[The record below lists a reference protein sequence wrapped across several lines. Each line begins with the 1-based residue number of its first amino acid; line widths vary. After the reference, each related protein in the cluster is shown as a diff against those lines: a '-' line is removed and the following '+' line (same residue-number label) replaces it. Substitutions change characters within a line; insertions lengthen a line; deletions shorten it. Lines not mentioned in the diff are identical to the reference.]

1 VKRSQ
6 RIRATLIVA
15 EPVDERV
22 NVNQMGSARIGGTI
36 VHRRDCLR
44 GIVGSFLVA
53 ALELPFH
60 ARATPSTGMDLESW
74 LRDANLDFL
83 GSRSLLRRLGAEY
96 LAQNPQEHNV
106 HQLSVLLC
114 TGRCKPFDRHLH
126 ERIAEDWRD
135 LDTAVADG
143 WVLSRTEA
151 RLCAFLDM
159 TEDSPG

>member
-1 VKRSQ
+1 MD
-6 RIRATLIVA
+6 T
-15 EPVDERV
+15 
-22 NVNQMGSARIGGTI
+22 ARIGGTI

-44 GIVGSFLVA
+44 GIVGSFLVV

-60 ARATPSTGMDLESW
+60 ARATPSVAMDLESW
-74 LRDANLDFL
+74 LRDANPDFL
-83 GSRSLLRRLGAEY
+83 GSRTLLRRLGAEY

-114 TGRCKPFDRHLH
+114 TGRSQPFERHFH
-126 ERIAEDWRD
+126 ERIAEDWLA

-151 RLCAFLDM
+151 RLCALLHVS
-159 TEDSPG
+159 EDWPG

>member
-1 VKRSQ
+1 MK
-6 RIRATLIVA
+6 
-15 EPVDERV
+15 V
-22 NVNQMGSARIGGTI
+22 NVNQMDTARIRGTM

-44 GIVGSFLVA
+44 AVVGSFLAV

-60 ARATPSTGMDLESW
+60 ARAAPSTAMDLKSW

-83 GSRSLLRRLGAEY
+83 GSRTLLRRLGAEY

-106 HQLSVLLC
+106 RQLSVLLC
-114 TGRCKPFDRHLH
+114 TGRSQPFERHLH
-126 ERIAEDWRD
+126 GRIAEDWLA

-151 RLCAFLDM
+151 RLGALLHVS
-159 TEDSPG
+159 EDWPG

>member
-1 VKRSQ
+1 
-6 RIRATLIVA
+6 
-15 EPVDERV
+15 
-22 NVNQMGSARIGGTI
+22 M

-44 GIVGSFLVA
+44 GVVGSFLVV

-60 ARATPSTGMDLESW
+60 SRAAPSTALDLESW
-74 LRDANLDFL
+74 LHDANLDFL
-83 GSRSLLRRLGAEY
+83 GSRTLLRRLGAEY

-106 HQLSVLLC
+106 RQLSVLLC
-114 TGRCKPFDRHLH
+114 AARSKPFGRHLH
-126 ERIAEDWRD
+126 ERIAEDWLA

-151 RLCAFLDM
+151 RLCAVLHM